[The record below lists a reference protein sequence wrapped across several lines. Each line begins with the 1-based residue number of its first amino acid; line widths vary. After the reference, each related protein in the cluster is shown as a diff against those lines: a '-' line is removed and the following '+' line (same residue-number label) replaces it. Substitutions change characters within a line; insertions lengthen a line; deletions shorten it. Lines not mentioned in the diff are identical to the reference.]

1 MLCHNDVSN
10 PNFEFKEVLVML
22 RARRYAFLV
31 TGAFLLWLAVSCI
44 ALSLTAPAKDNPSYT
59 HFGRNISIGPSD
71 EVGDVTCI
79 ACSIRV
85 RGLVAGDVT
94 SVGGS
99 VTIEDQAQ
107 VSGDVTTVG
116 GNLRL
121 TKSVKVAGDVTAV
134 GGQVQRDPET
144 SVSGDVTALSGR
156 GWLLLVFVV
165 PFIVLGLLVAL
176 VVWLVHRMRAP
187 SVPATVA

>member
-1 MLCHNDVSN
+1 
-10 PNFEFKEVLVML
+10 ML
-22 RARRYAFLV
+22 RARRYAFLIS
-31 TGAFLLWLAVSCI
+31 GAFLLWLAVSCI

-79 ACSIRV
+79 ACSIHV

-94 SVGGS
+94 AVGGG

-116 GNLRL
+116 GDLRL
-121 TKSVKVAGDVTAV
+121 TRSVKVAGDVTAV
-134 GGQVQRDPET
+134 GGQVQRDPGA

-165 PFIVLGLLVAL
+165 PFMVLGLFVAF
-176 VVWLVHRMRAP
+176 VIWLVQRMRAP
-187 SVPATVA
+187 SVPATAA